1 MVSLGPFSIA
11 LAAMIQFFLPGNQ
24 WETLQAVLEY
34 VPEQISQVARIGINE
49 IFTSS
54 APSIIS
60 ISIILAIWSASKGVL
75 SLERCM
81 HAIYRYDER
90 HNYLFVRLRSMFYT
104 LVFLIAIVFALAFLV
119 FGNTIQAILAKH
131 FPVFAR
137 LSVLIVALRALISI
151 CILIFAFSAIY
162 EVLTGKKRRFT
173 DVLPGVLFATI
184 GWVLF
189 SVIYAYYIANFSN
202 YTVIY
207 GALGAFTLF
216 MLWIYFCILILS
228 DRSRDQRFS
237 GESSLLLPFFHS
249 VFQGHSPG
257 NFQRLFRI
265 LLRRLRSLFFFCPG
279 NGVSPDSSPSSP
291 ALRYSLPGIPAD

>member
-1 MVSLGPFSIA
+1 MKKIRQLIFSIARRFSEDKVTVYGAQASFFLMVSLGPFSIA

-34 VPEQISQVARIGINE
+34 VPEQVSQVARIGINE

-104 LVFLIAIVFALAFLV
+104 LVLLIAIVFALAFLV

-216 MLWIYFCILILS
+216 MLWMYFCILILLIGAEINVFLENHHS
-228 DRSRDQRFS
+228 FFRSSTPSSRGTPRAPSKDS
-237 GESSLLLPFFHS
+237 SESSS
-249 VFQGHSPG
+249 G
-257 NFQRLFRI
+257 
-265 LLRRLRSLFFFCPG
+265 
-279 NGVSPDSSPSSP
+279 D
-291 ALRYSLPGIPAD
+291 

>member
-1 MVSLGPFSIA
+1 MKKIRQLIFSIARRFSEDKVTVYGAQASFFLMVSLGPFSIA

-34 VPEQISQVARIGINE
+34 VPEQVSQVARIGINE

-104 LVFLIAIVFALAFLV
+104 LVLLIAIVFALSFLV

-216 MLWIYFCILILS
+216 MLWIYFCILILLIGAEINVFLENHHS
-228 DRSRDQRFS
+228 FFRSSTPSSRGTPRAPSKDS
-237 GESSLLLPFFHS
+237 SESSS
-249 VFQGHSPG
+249 G
-257 NFQRLFRI
+257 
-265 LLRRLRSLFFFCPG
+265 
-279 NGVSPDSSPSSP
+279 D
-291 ALRYSLPGIPAD
+291 

>member
-1 MVSLGPFSIA
+1 MKKIRQLIFSIARRFSEDKVTVYGAQASFFLMVSLGPFSIA

-34 VPEQISQVARIGINE
+34 VPDQVSQVARIGINE

-60 ISIILAIWSASKGVL
+60 ISIILAIWSASRGVL

-104 LVFLIAIVFALAFLV
+104 LVLLIAIVFALAFLV

-216 MLWIYFCILILS
+216 MLWIYFCILILLIGAEINVFLENHHS
-228 DRSRDQRFS
+228 FFRSSTPSSRGTPRAPSKDS
-237 GESSLLLPFFHS
+237 SESSS
-249 VFQGHSPG
+249 G
-257 NFQRLFRI
+257 
-265 LLRRLRSLFFFCPG
+265 
-279 NGVSPDSSPSSP
+279 D
-291 ALRYSLPGIPAD
+291 

>member
-1 MVSLGPFSIA
+1 MKKIRQLIFSIARRFSEDKVTVYGAQASFFLMVSLGPFSIA

-34 VPEQISQVARIGINE
+34 VPEQVSQVARIGINE

-104 LVFLIAIVFALAFLV
+104 LVLLIAIVFALAFLV

-207 GALGAFTLF
+207 GALGAFTLC
-216 MLWIYFCILILS
+216 MLWMYFCILILLIGAEINVFLENHHS
-228 DRSRDQRFS
+228 FFRSSTPSSRGTPRAPSKDS
-237 GESSLLLPFFHS
+237 SESSS
-249 VFQGHSPG
+249 G
-257 NFQRLFRI
+257 
-265 LLRRLRSLFFFCPG
+265 
-279 NGVSPDSSPSSP
+279 D
-291 ALRYSLPGIPAD
+291 

>member
-1 MVSLGPFSIA
+1 MKKIRQLIFSIARRFSEDKVTVYGAQASFFLMVSLGPFSIA

-104 LVFLIAIVFALAFLV
+104 LVLLIAIVFALAFLV

-137 LSVLIVALRALISI
+137 LSVLIVTLRALISI

-216 MLWIYFCILILS
+216 MLWIYFCILILLIGAEINVFLENHHS
-228 DRSRDQRFS
+228 FFRSSTPSSRGTPRAPSKDS
-237 GESSLLLPFFHS
+237 SESSS
-249 VFQGHSPG
+249 G
-257 NFQRLFRI
+257 
-265 LLRRLRSLFFFCPG
+265 
-279 NGVSPDSSPSSP
+279 D
-291 ALRYSLPGIPAD
+291 

>member
-1 MVSLGPFSIA
+1 MKKIRQLIFSIARRFSEDKVTVYGAQASFFLMVSLGPFSIA

-104 LVFLIAIVFALAFLV
+104 LVLLIAIVFALAFLV

-216 MLWIYFCILILS
+216 MLWIYFCILILLIGAEINVFLENHHS
-228 DRSRDQRFS
+228 FFRSSTPSSRGTSRAPSKDS
-237 GESSLLLPFFHS
+237 SESSS
-249 VFQGHSPG
+249 G
-257 NFQRLFRI
+257 
-265 LLRRLRSLFFFCPG
+265 
-279 NGVSPDSSPSSP
+279 D
-291 ALRYSLPGIPAD
+291 

>member
-1 MVSLGPFSIA
+1 MKKIRQLIFSIARRFSEDKVTVYGAQASFFLMVSLGPFSIA

-24 WETLQAVLEY
+24 WETIQAVLEY
-34 VPEQISQVARIGINE
+34 VPEQVSQVAQIGINE

-104 LVFLIAIVFALAFLV
+104 LVLLIAIVFALAFLV

-216 MLWIYFCILILS
+216 MLWIYFCILILLIGAEINVFLENHHS
-228 DRSRDQRFS
+228 FFRSSTPSSRGTPRAPSKDS
-237 GESSLLLPFFHS
+237 SESSS
-249 VFQGHSPG
+249 G
-257 NFQRLFRI
+257 
-265 LLRRLRSLFFFCPG
+265 
-279 NGVSPDSSPSSP
+279 D
-291 ALRYSLPGIPAD
+291 

>member
-1 MVSLGPFSIA
+1 ML
-11 LAAMIQFFLPGNQ
+11 QFFLPGNQ

-34 VPEQISQVARIGINE
+34 VPEQVSQVAQIGINE

-104 LVFLIAIVFALAFLV
+104 LVLLIAIVFALAFLV

-216 MLWIYFCILILS
+216 MLWIYFCILILLIGAEINVFLENHHS
-228 DRSRDQRFS
+228 FFRSSTPSSRGTPRAPSKDS
-237 GESSLLLPFFHS
+237 SESSS
-249 VFQGHSPG
+249 G
-257 NFQRLFRI
+257 
-265 LLRRLRSLFFFCPG
+265 
-279 NGVSPDSSPSSP
+279 D
-291 ALRYSLPGIPAD
+291 

>member
-1 MVSLGPFSIA
+1 MKKIRQLIFSIARRFSEDKVTVYGAQASFFLMVSLGPFSIA

-34 VPEQISQVARIGINE
+34 VPEQVSQVARIGINE

-75 SLERCM
+75 SLERCI

-104 LVFLIAIVFALAFLV
+104 LVLLIAIVFALAFLV

-216 MLWIYFCILILS
+216 MLWIYFCILILLIGAEINVFLENHHS
-228 DRSRDQRFS
+228 FFRSSTPSSRGTSRAPSKDS
-237 GESSLLLPFFHS
+237 SESSS
-249 VFQGHSPG
+249 G
-257 NFQRLFRI
+257 
-265 LLRRLRSLFFFCPG
+265 
-279 NGVSPDSSPSSP
+279 D
-291 ALRYSLPGIPAD
+291 

>member
-1 MVSLGPFSIA
+1 MKKIRQLIFSIARRFSEDKVTVYGAQASFFLMVSLGPFSIA

-60 ISIILAIWSASKGVL
+60 ISILLAIWSASKGVL

-104 LVFLIAIVFALAFLV
+104 LVLLIAIVFALAFLV

-162 EVLTGKKRRFT
+162 EVLTGKQRRFT

-216 MLWIYFCILILS
+216 MLWIYFCILILLIGAEINVFLENHHS
-228 DRSRDQRFS
+228 FFRSSTPSSRGTPRATSKDS
-237 GESSLLLPFFHS
+237 SESSS
-249 VFQGHSPG
+249 G
-257 NFQRLFRI
+257 
-265 LLRRLRSLFFFCPG
+265 
-279 NGVSPDSSPSSP
+279 D
-291 ALRYSLPGIPAD
+291 

>member
-1 MVSLGPFSIA
+1 MKKIRQLIFSIARRFSEDKVTVYGAQASFFLMVSLGPFSIA

-104 LVFLIAIVFALAFLV
+104 LVLLIAIVFALAFLV

-216 MLWIYFCILILS
+216 MLWMYFCILILLIGAEINVFLENHHS
-228 DRSRDQRFS
+228 FFRSSTPSSRGTPRATSKDS
-237 GESSLLLPFFHS
+237 SESSS
-249 VFQGHSPG
+249 G
-257 NFQRLFRI
+257 
-265 LLRRLRSLFFFCPG
+265 
-279 NGVSPDSSPSSP
+279 D
-291 ALRYSLPGIPAD
+291 

>member
-1 MVSLGPFSIA
+1 MKKIRQLIFSIARRFSEDKVTVYGAQASFFLMVSLGPFSIA
-11 LAAMIQFFLPGNQ
+11 LAAMIQFFLPGNR
-24 WETLQAVLEY
+24 WETLQTVLQY
-34 VPEQISQVARIGINE
+34 VPEQIAQVARIGINE

-60 ISIILAIWSASKGVL
+60 VSIILAIWSASKGVL

-104 LVFLIAIVFALAFLV
+104 LVLLIAIVFALAFLV
-119 FGNTIQAILAKH
+119 FGNTIQAILAKY

-151 CILIFAFSAIY
+151 CILILAFSAIY

-216 MLWIYFCILILS
+216 MLWMYFCILILLIGAEINVFLENHHS
-228 DRSRDQRFS
+228 FFRSSTPSSRGTPRAPSKDS
-237 GESSLLLPFFHS
+237 SESSS
-249 VFQGHSPG
+249 G
-257 NFQRLFRI
+257 
-265 LLRRLRSLFFFCPG
+265 
-279 NGVSPDSSPSSP
+279 D
-291 ALRYSLPGIPAD
+291 

>member
-1 MVSLGPFSIA
+1 MKKIRQLIFSIARRFNEDKVTVYGAQASFFLMVSLGPFSIA

-34 VPEQISQVARIGINE
+34 VPEQVSQVARIGINE

-104 LVFLIAIVFALAFLV
+104 LVLLIAIVFALAFLV

-216 MLWIYFCILILS
+216 MLWMYFCILILLIGAEINVFLENHHS
-228 DRSRDQRFS
+228 FFRSSTPSSRGTSRAPSKDS
-237 GESSLLLPFFHS
+237 SESSS
-249 VFQGHSPG
+249 G
-257 NFQRLFRI
+257 
-265 LLRRLRSLFFFCPG
+265 
-279 NGVSPDSSPSSP
+279 D
-291 ALRYSLPGIPAD
+291 

>member
-1 MVSLGPFSIA
+1 MKKIRQLIFSIARRFSEDKVTVYGAQASFFLMVSLGPFSIA

-34 VPEQISQVARIGINE
+34 VPEQVSQVARIGINE

-60 ISIILAIWSASKGVL
+60 ISIILAIWSASRGVL

-104 LVFLIAIVFALAFLV
+104 LVLLIAIVFALAFLV

-216 MLWIYFCILILS
+216 MLWIYFCILILLIGAEINVFLENHHS
-228 DRSRDQRFS
+228 FFRSSTPSSRGTPRAPSKDS
-237 GESSLLLPFFHS
+237 SESSS
-249 VFQGHSPG
+249 G
-257 NFQRLFRI
+257 
-265 LLRRLRSLFFFCPG
+265 
-279 NGVSPDSSPSSP
+279 
-291 ALRYSLPGIPAD
+291 A

>member
-1 MVSLGPFSIA
+1 MKKIRQLIFSIARRFSEDKVTVYGAQASFFLMVSLGPFSIA

-34 VPEQISQVARIGINE
+34 VPEQVSQVARIGINE

-104 LVFLIAIVFALAFLV
+104 LVLLIAIVFALAFLV

-137 LSVLIVALRALISI
+137 LSVLIVTLRALISI

-216 MLWIYFCILILS
+216 MLWIYFCILILLIGAEINVFLENHHS
-228 DRSRDQRFS
+228 FFRS
-237 GESSLLLPFFHS
+237 
-249 VFQGHSPG
+249 
-257 NFQRLFRI
+257 
-265 LLRRLRSLFFFCPG
+265 
-279 NGVSPDSSPSSP
+279 SSPSSRGTP
-291 ALRYSLPGIPAD
+291 RAPSKDSSESSSGD

>member
-1 MVSLGPFSIA
+1 MKKIRQLIFSIARRFSEDKVTVYGAQAPFFLMVSLGPFSIA

-24 WETLQAVLEY
+24 RKTLQAVLEY
-34 VPEQISQVARIGINE
+34 VPQQVSQVARIGINE

-60 ISIILAIWSASKGVL
+60 ISIILAIWSASRGVL

-104 LVFLIAIVFALAFLV
+104 LVLLIAIVFALAFLV

-216 MLWIYFCILILS
+216 MLWIYFCILILLIGAEINVFQENHHS
-228 DRSRDQRFS
+228 FFRSSTPSSRGTPRAPSKDS
-237 GESSLLLPFFHS
+237 SESSS
-249 VFQGHSPG
+249 G
-257 NFQRLFRI
+257 
-265 LLRRLRSLFFFCPG
+265 
-279 NGVSPDSSPSSP
+279 D
-291 ALRYSLPGIPAD
+291 

>member
-1 MVSLGPFSIA
+1 MKKIRQLIFSIARRFSEDKVTVYGAQASFFLMVSLGPFSIA

-34 VPEQISQVARIGINE
+34 VPDQVSQVARIGINE

-104 LVFLIAIVFALAFLV
+104 LVLLIAIVFALAFLV

-216 MLWIYFCILILS
+216 MLWIDFCILILLIGAEINVFLENHHS
-228 DRSRDQRFS
+228 FFRSSTPSSRGTPRAPSKDS
-237 GESSLLLPFFHS
+237 SESSS
-249 VFQGHSPG
+249 G
-257 NFQRLFRI
+257 
-265 LLRRLRSLFFFCPG
+265 
-279 NGVSPDSSPSSP
+279 D
-291 ALRYSLPGIPAD
+291 

>member
-1 MVSLGPFSIA
+1 MKKIRQLIFSIARRFSEDKVTVYGAQASFFLMVSLGPFSIA

-34 VPEQISQVARIGINE
+34 VPEQVSQVARIGINE

-104 LVFLIAIVFALAFLV
+104 LVLLIAIVFALAFLV

-184 GWVLF
+184 GWVIF

-216 MLWIYFCILILS
+216 MLWIYFCILILLIGAEINVFLENHHS
-228 DRSRDQRFS
+228 FFRSSTPSSRGTPRAPSKDS
-237 GESSLLLPFFHS
+237 SESSS
-249 VFQGHSPG
+249 G
-257 NFQRLFRI
+257 
-265 LLRRLRSLFFFCPG
+265 
-279 NGVSPDSSPSSP
+279 D
-291 ALRYSLPGIPAD
+291 

>member
-1 MVSLGPFSIA
+1 
-11 LAAMIQFFLPGNQ
+11 
-24 WETLQAVLEY
+24 
-34 VPEQISQVARIGINE
+34 
-49 IFTSS
+49 
-54 APSIIS
+54 
-60 ISIILAIWSASKGVL
+60 
-75 SLERCM
+75 
-81 HAIYRYDER
+81 
-90 HNYLFVRLRSMFYT
+90 MFYT
-104 LVFLIAIVFALAFLV
+104 LVLLIAIVFALAFLV

-216 MLWIYFCILILS
+216 MLWMYFCILILLIGAEINVFLENHHS
-228 DRSRDQRFS
+228 FFRSSTPSSRGTSRAPSKDS
-237 GESSLLLPFFHS
+237 SESSS
-249 VFQGHSPG
+249 G
-257 NFQRLFRI
+257 
-265 LLRRLRSLFFFCPG
+265 
-279 NGVSPDSSPSSP
+279 D
-291 ALRYSLPGIPAD
+291 

>member
-1 MVSLGPFSIA
+1 MKKIRQLIFSIARRFSEDKVTVYGAQASFFLMVSLGPFSIA

-34 VPEQISQVARIGINE
+34 VPEQVSQVAQIGINE

-104 LVFLIAIVFALAFLV
+104 LVLLIAIVFALAFLV

-216 MLWIYFCILILS
+216 MLWIYFCILILLIGAEINVFLENHHS
-228 DRSRDQRFS
+228 FFRSSTPSSRGTPRAPSKDS
-237 GESSLLLPFFHS
+237 SESSS
-249 VFQGHSPG
+249 G
-257 NFQRLFRI
+257 
-265 LLRRLRSLFFFCPG
+265 
-279 NGVSPDSSPSSP
+279 D
-291 ALRYSLPGIPAD
+291 

>member
-1 MVSLGPFSIA
+1 MKKIRQLIFSIARRFSEDKVTVYGAQASFFLMVSLGPFSIA

-34 VPEQISQVARIGINE
+34 VPDQVSQVARIGINE

-104 LVFLIAIVFALAFLV
+104 LVLLIAIVFALAFLV

-216 MLWIYFCILILS
+216 MLWMYFCILILLIGAEINVFLENHHS
-228 DRSRDQRFS
+228 FFRSSTPSSRGTPRAPSKDS
-237 GESSLLLPFFHS
+237 SESSS
-249 VFQGHSPG
+249 G
-257 NFQRLFRI
+257 
-265 LLRRLRSLFFFCPG
+265 
-279 NGVSPDSSPSSP
+279 D
-291 ALRYSLPGIPAD
+291 

>member
-1 MVSLGPFSIA
+1 MKKIRQLIFSIARRFSEDKVTVYGAQASFFLMVSLGPFSIA
-11 LAAMIQFFLPGNQ
+11 LAAMIQFFLPGNR
-24 WETLQAVLEY
+24 WETLQTVLEY
-34 VPEQISQVARIGINE
+34 VPEQIAQVARIGINE

-60 ISIILAIWSASKGVL
+60 VSIILAIWSASKGVL

-90 HNYLFVRLRSMFYT
+90 HNYLFIRLRSMFYT
-104 LVFLIAIVFALAFLV
+104 LVLLIAIVFALAFLV

-151 CILIFAFSAIY
+151 CILILAFSAIY

-216 MLWIYFCILILS
+216 MLWMYFCILILLIGAEINVFLENHHS
-228 DRSRDQRFS
+228 FFRSSTPSSRGTPRAPSKDS
-237 GESSLLLPFFHS
+237 SESSS
-249 VFQGHSPG
+249 G
-257 NFQRLFRI
+257 
-265 LLRRLRSLFFFCPG
+265 
-279 NGVSPDSSPSSP
+279 D
-291 ALRYSLPGIPAD
+291 

>member
-1 MVSLGPFSIA
+1 MKKIRQLIFSIARRFSEDKVTVYGAQASFFLMVSLGPFSIA

-34 VPEQISQVARIGINE
+34 VPEQVSQVAQIGINE

-75 SLERCM
+75 SLERCI

-104 LVFLIAIVFALAFLV
+104 LVLLIAIVFALAFLV

-216 MLWIYFCILILS
+216 MLWIYFCILILLIGAEINVFLENHHS
-228 DRSRDQRFS
+228 FFRSSTPSSRGTPRAPSKDS
-237 GESSLLLPFFHS
+237 SESSS
-249 VFQGHSPG
+249 G
-257 NFQRLFRI
+257 
-265 LLRRLRSLFFFCPG
+265 
-279 NGVSPDSSPSSP
+279 D
-291 ALRYSLPGIPAD
+291 

>member
-1 MVSLGPFSIA
+1 MKKIRQLIFSIARRFSEDKVTVYGAQASFFLMVSLGPFSIA

-34 VPEQISQVARIGINE
+34 VPEQVSQVARIGINE

-104 LVFLIAIVFALAFLV
+104 LVLLIAIVFALAFLV

-137 LSVLIVALRALISI
+137 LSVLIVTLRALISI

-216 MLWIYFCILILS
+216 MLWIDFCILILLIGAEINVFLENHHS
-228 DRSRDQRFS
+228 FFRSSTPSSRGTPRAPSKDS
-237 GESSLLLPFFHS
+237 SESSS
-249 VFQGHSPG
+249 G
-257 NFQRLFRI
+257 
-265 LLRRLRSLFFFCPG
+265 
-279 NGVSPDSSPSSP
+279 D
-291 ALRYSLPGIPAD
+291 

>member
-1 MVSLGPFSIA
+1 MKKIRQLIFSIARRFSEDNVTVYGAQASFFLMVSLGPFSIA

-34 VPEQISQVARIGINE
+34 VPEQVSQVARIGINE

-104 LVFLIAIVFALAFLV
+104 LVLLIAIVFALAFLV

-216 MLWIYFCILILS
+216 MLWMYFCILILLIGAEINVFLENHHS
-228 DRSRDQRFS
+228 FFRSSTPSSRGTPRTPSKDS
-237 GESSLLLPFFHS
+237 SESSS
-249 VFQGHSPG
+249 G
-257 NFQRLFRI
+257 
-265 LLRRLRSLFFFCPG
+265 
-279 NGVSPDSSPSSP
+279 D
-291 ALRYSLPGIPAD
+291 

>member
-1 MVSLGPFSIA
+1 MKKIRQLIFSIARRFSEDKVTVYGAQASFFLMVSLGPFSIA

-34 VPEQISQVARIGINE
+34 VPEQVSQVARIGINE

-104 LVFLIAIVFALAFLV
+104 LVLLIAIVFALAFLV

-216 MLWIYFCILILS
+216 MLWMYFCILILLIGAEINVFLENHHS
-228 DRSRDQRFS
+228 FFRSSTPSSRGPSRAPSKDS
-237 GESSLLLPFFHS
+237 SESSS
-249 VFQGHSPG
+249 G
-257 NFQRLFRI
+257 
-265 LLRRLRSLFFFCPG
+265 
-279 NGVSPDSSPSSP
+279 D
-291 ALRYSLPGIPAD
+291 

>member
-1 MVSLGPFSIA
+1 MKKIRQLIFSIARRFSEDKVTVYGAQASFFLMVSLGPFSIA

-24 WETLQAVLEY
+24 WETLQTVLEY
-34 VPEQISQVARIGINE
+34 VPEQVAQVARIGINE

-104 LVFLIAIVFALAFLV
+104 LVLLIAIVFALAFLV

-216 MLWIYFCILILS
+216 MLWMYFCILILLIGAEINVFLENHHS
-228 DRSRDQRFS
+228 FFRSSTPSSRGTSRAPSKDS
-237 GESSLLLPFFHS
+237 SESSS
-249 VFQGHSPG
+249 G
-257 NFQRLFRI
+257 
-265 LLRRLRSLFFFCPG
+265 
-279 NGVSPDSSPSSP
+279 D
-291 ALRYSLPGIPAD
+291 

>member
-1 MVSLGPFSIA
+1 MKKIRQLIFSIARRFSEDKVTVYGAQASFFLMVSLGPFSIA

-34 VPEQISQVARIGINE
+34 VPEQVSQVARIGINE

-60 ISIILAIWSASKGVL
+60 ISIILAIWSASRGVL

-104 LVFLIAIVFALAFLV
+104 LVLLIAIVFALAFLV

-216 MLWIYFCILILS
+216 MLWIYFCILILLIGAEINVFLENHHS
-228 DRSRDQRFS
+228 FFRSSTPSSRGTPRATSKDS
-237 GESSLLLPFFHS
+237 SESSS
-249 VFQGHSPG
+249 G
-257 NFQRLFRI
+257 
-265 LLRRLRSLFFFCPG
+265 
-279 NGVSPDSSPSSP
+279 D
-291 ALRYSLPGIPAD
+291 

>member
-1 MVSLGPFSIA
+1 MKKIRQLIFSIARRFSEDKVTVYGAQASFFLMVSLGPFSIA

-104 LVFLIAIVFALAFLV
+104 LVLLIAIVFALAFLV

-216 MLWIYFCILILS
+216 MLWIYFCILILLIGAEINVFLENHHS
-228 DRSRDQRFS
+228 FFRSSTPSSRGTPRAPSKDS
-237 GESSLLLPFFHS
+237 SESSS
-249 VFQGHSPG
+249 G
-257 NFQRLFRI
+257 
-265 LLRRLRSLFFFCPG
+265 
-279 NGVSPDSSPSSP
+279 D
-291 ALRYSLPGIPAD
+291 

>member
-1 MVSLGPFSIA
+1 MKKIRQLIFSIARRFSEDKVTVYGAQASFFLMVSLGPFSIA

-34 VPEQISQVARIGINE
+34 VPEQVSQVARIGINE

-104 LVFLIAIVFALAFLV
+104 LVLLIAIVFALAFLV

-216 MLWIYFCILILS
+216 MLWIYFCILILLIGAEINVFLENHHS
-228 DRSRDQRFS
+228 FFRSSTPSSRGTPRATSKDS
-237 GESSLLLPFFHS
+237 SESSS
-249 VFQGHSPG
+249 G
-257 NFQRLFRI
+257 
-265 LLRRLRSLFFFCPG
+265 
-279 NGVSPDSSPSSP
+279 D
-291 ALRYSLPGIPAD
+291 

>member
-1 MVSLGPFSIA
+1 MKKIRQLIFSIARRFSEDKVTVYGAQASFFLMVSLGSFSIA

-34 VPEQISQVARIGINE
+34 VPEQVSQVARIGINE

-60 ISIILAIWSASKGVL
+60 ISIILAIWSASRGVL

-104 LVFLIAIVFALAFLV
+104 LVLLIAIVFALAFLV

-216 MLWIYFCILILS
+216 MLWIYFCILILLIGAEINVFLENHHS
-228 DRSRDQRFS
+228 FFRSSTPSSRGTPRAPSKDS
-237 GESSLLLPFFHS
+237 SESSS
-249 VFQGHSPG
+249 G
-257 NFQRLFRI
+257 
-265 LLRRLRSLFFFCPG
+265 
-279 NGVSPDSSPSSP
+279 D
-291 ALRYSLPGIPAD
+291 

>member
-1 MVSLGPFSIA
+1 MKKIRQLIFSIARRFSEDKVTVYGAQASFFLMVSLGPFSIA

-34 VPEQISQVARIGINE
+34 VPEQVSQVARIGINE

-104 LVFLIAIVFALAFLV
+104 LVLLIAIVFALAFLV

-162 EVLTGKKRRFT
+162 EVLTGKKRKFT

-216 MLWIYFCILILS
+216 MLWIYFCILILLIGAEINVFLENHHS
-228 DRSRDQRFS
+228 FFRSSTPSSRGTPRAPSKDS
-237 GESSLLLPFFHS
+237 SESSS
-249 VFQGHSPG
+249 G
-257 NFQRLFRI
+257 
-265 LLRRLRSLFFFCPG
+265 
-279 NGVSPDSSPSSP
+279 D
-291 ALRYSLPGIPAD
+291 

>member
-1 MVSLGPFSIA
+1 MKKIRQLIFSIARRFSEDKVTVYGAQASFFLMVSLGPFSIA

-34 VPEQISQVARIGINE
+34 VPEQVSQVARIGINE

-75 SLERCM
+75 SLELCM

-90 HNYLFVRLRSMFYT
+90 HNYLFDRLRSMFYT
-104 LVFLIAIVFALAFLV
+104 LVLLIAIVFALAFLV

-137 LSVLIVALRALISI
+137 LSVLIVTLRALISI

-216 MLWIYFCILILS
+216 MLWIYFCILILLIGAEINVFLENHHS
-228 DRSRDQRFS
+228 FFRSSTPSSRGTPRAPSKDS
-237 GESSLLLPFFHS
+237 SESSS
-249 VFQGHSPG
+249 G
-257 NFQRLFRI
+257 
-265 LLRRLRSLFFFCPG
+265 
-279 NGVSPDSSPSSP
+279 D
-291 ALRYSLPGIPAD
+291 

>member
-1 MVSLGPFSIA
+1 MKKIRQLIFSIARRFSEDKVTVYGAQASFFLMVSLGPFSIA

-24 WETLQAVLEY
+24 WETFQAVLEY
-34 VPEQISQVARIGINE
+34 VPEQVSQVAQIGINE

-104 LVFLIAIVFALAFLV
+104 LVLLIAIVFALAFLV

-216 MLWIYFCILILS
+216 MLWIYFCILILLIGAEINVFLENHHS
-228 DRSRDQRFS
+228 FFRSSTPSSRGTPRAPSKDS
-237 GESSLLLPFFHS
+237 SESSS
-249 VFQGHSPG
+249 G
-257 NFQRLFRI
+257 
-265 LLRRLRSLFFFCPG
+265 
-279 NGVSPDSSPSSP
+279 D
-291 ALRYSLPGIPAD
+291 

>member
-1 MVSLGPFSIA
+1 MKKIRQLIFSIARRFSEDKVTVYGAQAFFLMVSLGPFSIA

-34 VPEQISQVARIGINE
+34 VPEQVSQVARIGINE

-104 LVFLIAIVFALAFLV
+104 LVLLIAIVFALAFLV
-119 FGNTIQAILAKH
+119 FGNTIQAIMAKH

-216 MLWIYFCILILS
+216 MLWIYFCILILLIGAEINVFLGNHHS
-228 DRSRDQRFS
+228 FFRSSTPSSRGTPRAPSKDS
-237 GESSLLLPFFHS
+237 SESSS
-249 VFQGHSPG
+249 G
-257 NFQRLFRI
+257 
-265 LLRRLRSLFFFCPG
+265 
-279 NGVSPDSSPSSP
+279 D
-291 ALRYSLPGIPAD
+291 

>member
-1 MVSLGPFSIA
+1 MKKIRQLIFSIARRFSEDKVTVYGAQASFFLMVSLGPFSIA

-34 VPEQISQVARIGINE
+34 VPEQVSQVARIGINE

-104 LVFLIAIVFALAFLV
+104 LVLLIAIVFALAFLV

-216 MLWIYFCILILS
+216 MLWIYFCILILLIGAEINVFLENHHS
-228 DRSRDQRFS
+228 FFRSSTPSSRGTLRAPSKDS
-237 GESSLLLPFFHS
+237 SESSS
-249 VFQGHSPG
+249 G
-257 NFQRLFRI
+257 
-265 LLRRLRSLFFFCPG
+265 
-279 NGVSPDSSPSSP
+279 D
-291 ALRYSLPGIPAD
+291 